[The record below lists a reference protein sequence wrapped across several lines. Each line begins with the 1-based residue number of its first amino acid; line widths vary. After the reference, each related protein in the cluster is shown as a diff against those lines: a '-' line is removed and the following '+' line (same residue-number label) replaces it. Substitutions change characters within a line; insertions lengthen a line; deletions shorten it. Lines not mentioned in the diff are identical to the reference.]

1 MVVLVDL
8 VVVVL
13 VMLVV
18 VTVMVGLAVVI
29 VEKYCT
35 LVLAGNV
42 SV

>member
-1 MVVLVDL
+1 MLVDE
-8 VVVVL
+8 VVFVL

-18 VTVMVGLAVVI
+18 VTVLVGLAVVI
-29 VEKYCT
+29 VEKCCT